1 MLMSERLAVFLLLH
15 LLAVYAVHA
24 QDAKPLTV
32 HDISPIHLDVV
43 VTEKSGAPVSGLQL
57 EDFTLLDNNVTQ
69 TITSFEAVDGRQAR
83 AEVVLV
89 IDAVSSEWRELAIER
104 EEVKRFLKADQGH
117 LAYPTTFGVL
127 TETGIQFHLGLSKDG
142 KALSAALDHF
152 TFPRHSLDRDTD
164 RGAVLRRFA
173 GLDTLNEFEQLLVEE
188 SGRPG
193 RKLIIWISPHWPV
206 LPDPWHTTDAIQSEQ
221 IFKSI
226 IAIVKQLREDR
237 ITLYFIDPSGTV
249 DVEPGLTET
258 HTKHTRVSD
267 TVTPSGG
274 LALHPGN
281 DMASALRQCVADAS
295 AYYQISFHPAAD
307 RGDEYHHLEIR
318 VARPGMTVRSAQ
330 GYYSQPPLVDWFTAG
345 SEQPGKAENNSPGA
359 APAGVS
365 DIVYANA
372 HPYLDWPL
380 AQLTEQIPELK
391 ALQPATDQQQ
401 LPVILQKMGRTVDD
415 FVHNLSDLI
424 AHEDVTQEKLDQKGK
439 VKAKERVQ
447 DNYLIVHHGYEW
459 GANSEYRMDD
469 KGNRLGQ
476 VGLSQGYL
484 VTSGHALSCISFCT
498 DCQPQSRFRLLGE
511 ETIGTRQ
518 TYVLG
523 FAQRPGEVSFTTV
536 MRGTGSHEV
545 DMLTQG
551 ILWVDKGS
559 FQILRM
565 RSDLLAP
572 YKEIALD
579 RLTTD
584 VSFGEVRL
592 QEVPNPLWLPSD
604 VAVYIE
610 IGAERYGNLHHYTN
624 YRLYR
629 VSTKIGASQ

>member
-1 MLMSERLAVFLLLH
+1 MLMSERLALLLLLH
-15 LLAVYAVHA
+15 LLGAYAVHA
-24 QDAKPLTV
+24 QDARPLTV

-57 EDFTLLDNNVTQ
+57 EDFTLLDNNLPQ

-89 IDAVSSEWRELAIER
+89 IDVVNGEWRELGIAR
-104 EEVKRFLKADQGH
+104 EEVRKFLKADKGR

-127 TETGIQFHLGLSKDG
+127 TETGIQFHLGFSKDG
-142 KALSAALDHF
+142 KALSAALDQF
-152 TFPRHSLDRDTD
+152 RIPRHSLDRDAD
-164 RGAVLRRFA
+164 RGGTASRFENSFQ
-173 GLDTLNEFEQLLVEE
+173 GFSQLLAEE

-193 RKLIIWISPHWPV
+193 RKLIVWISPRPPM
-206 LPDPWHTTDAIQSEQ
+206 LPDPQNTTDAIQREQ
-221 IFKSI
+221 IFENGV
-226 IAIVKQLREDR
+226 AISKELRESR
-237 ITLYFIDPSGTV
+237 ITLYFIDPSGTA
-249 DVEPGLTET
+249 DVEPGLTES
-258 HTKHTRVSD
+258 HTNHTRAAD
-267 TVTPSGG
+267 AATPSGG

-281 DMASALRQCVADAS
+281 DMASALRQCVADAG
-295 AYYQISFHPAAD
+295 AYYEMSFRPAIAD
-307 RGDEYHHLEIR
+307 RPNEYHHLEIR
-318 VARPGMTVRSAQ
+318 VAKPGMTARSTQ
-330 GYYSQPPLVDWFTAG
+330 GYYSQPPRVDWFTAG
-345 SEQPGKAENNSPGA
+345 SEQPGKADNNSPGA
-359 APAGVS
+359 TPAGVS
-365 DIVYANA
+365 NVVYANV

-380 AQLTEQIPELK
+380 SQLTEQIPELK

-498 DCQPQSRFRLLGE
+498 DCQSQSRFRLLGE

-518 TYVLG
+518 TYVVG

-536 MRGTGSHEV
+536 MRGTGGHEV

-551 ILWVDKGS
+551 ILWVDKDS

-592 QEVPNPLWLPSD
+592 REVPNPLWLPSD

-610 IGAERYGNLHHYTN
+610 IGGERYRNLHHYTN

-629 VSTKIGASQ
+629 VSTKIGAPQ

>member
-1 MLMSERLAVFLLLH
+1 MLMSERLAVILLLH
-15 LLAVYAVHA
+15 LLGTYAVHA
-24 QDAKPLTV
+24 QDAKPLTA
-32 HDISPIHLDVV
+32 HDVSPIHVDVV
-43 VTEKSGAPVSGLQL
+43 VTGKSGAPVSGLQL
-57 EDFTLLDNNVTQ
+57 EDFTLLDNNVPQ
-69 TITSFEAVDGRQAR
+69 TITSFEAVDGRQAP

-89 IDAVSSEWRELAIER
+89 IDVVNGEWRELDIEH
-104 EEVKRFLKADQGH
+104 EEVKKFLKADQGH

-127 TETGIQFHLGLSKDG
+127 TETGIQFHLGFSKDG
-142 KALSAALDHF
+142 KALSAALDQF
-152 TFPRHSLDRDTD
+152 KFPRHSLGRDTD
-164 RGAVLRRFA
+164 GGGPLRRLTGF
-173 GLDTLNEFEQLLVEE
+173 DTLKEFEQLLVEE
-188 SGRPG
+188 SERPG

-206 LPDPWHTTDAIQSEQ
+206 LPDPRHTTDAIQSEQ

-226 IAIVKQLREDR
+226 IAIAKQLREDR
-237 ITLYFIDPSGTV
+237 ITLYFIDPSGTA
-249 DVEPGLTET
+249 DIEPGLIEN
-258 HTKHTRVSD
+258 TKHTRVPD

-295 AYYQISFHPAAD
+295 AYYQISFHPAVAD
-307 RGDEYHHLEIR
+307 RRDEYHHLEIR
-318 VARPGMTVRSAQ
+318 VAKPGMTARSTQ
-330 GYYSQPPLVDWFTAG
+330 GYYSQPPRVDWFTAG
-345 SEQPGKAENNSPGA
+345 SEQPGKADNNSPGA
-359 APAGVS
+359 TPAGVS
-365 DIVYANA
+365 NVVYPNA

-380 AQLTEQIPELK
+380 AQLTQQIPELK

-401 LPVILQKMGRTVDD
+401 LPVILQKMGLAVDD
-415 FVHNLSDLI
+415 FVHNISDLI
-424 AHEDVTQEKLDQKGK
+424 AHEDVTQEKLDEKGK

-498 DCQPQSRFRLLGE
+498 DAQPQSRFRLLGE
-511 ETIGTRQ
+511 ETIGPRQ

-523 FAQRPGEVSFTTV
+523 FAQRPGEVTFTTV
-536 MRGTGSHEV
+536 MRGTGGQEV
-545 DMLTQG
+545 EMLTQG
-551 ILWVDKGS
+551 ILWVEKQS
-559 FQILRM
+559 FRILRM

-592 QEVPNPLWLPSD
+592 QEVPNPLWLPSE

-610 IGAERYGNLHHYTN
+610 IGGERYRNLHHYTN

-629 VSTKIGASQ
+629 VSTKIGAPQ